1 MKDFFNNKI
10 VMIVE
15 SVLLVAGTVGLV
27 IGGVSSEGVAQ
38 ISQLSIGA
46 LSAIDALITAIYAI
60 VKKD

>member
-10 VMIVE
+10 TMIVE

-38 ISQLSIGA
+38 ISQLAIGA